1 MAGASLAVE
10 ARAPDDQTL
19 LATGKLALIGDAI
32 DRTTGTIPLKS
43 VFDNRDLKLWPG
55 QFVNAR
61 LVLNT
66 VPNAVVVPES
76 AVLLGPDGLVAYVV
90 KPDSTVS
97 LRHVTAGVKARGL
110 VTVTKGIAAGE
121 TVVVDGQDGI
131 SDGAAVTVGASH
143 SPTSGA

>member
-1 MAGASLAVE
+1 MATNSLAVE

-32 DRTTGTIPLKS
+32 DRSSGTIPLKA
-43 VFDNRDLKLWPG
+43 VFDNPDLKLWPG

-66 VPNAVVVPES
+66 LPDAVAVPES
-76 AVLLGPDGLVAYVV
+76 ALLLGPDGLIAYVV
-90 KPDSTVS
+90 KPDSTIEMRPLEV
-97 LRHVTAGVKARGL
+97 
-110 VTVTKGIAAGE
+110 GE

-131 SDGAAVTVGASH
+131 SDGAAVTVGASRTP
-143 SPTSGA
+143 SSGA